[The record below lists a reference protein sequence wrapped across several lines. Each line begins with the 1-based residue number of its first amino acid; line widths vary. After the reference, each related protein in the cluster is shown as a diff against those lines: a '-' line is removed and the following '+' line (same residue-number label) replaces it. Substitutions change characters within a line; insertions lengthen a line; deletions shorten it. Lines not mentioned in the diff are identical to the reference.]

1 MSHAAVRLFR
11 YRSQM
16 TSRCEK
22 HKKTAHEVE
31 CVTDVL
37 MVKKQKVVN
46 L

>member
-1 MSHAAVRLFR
+1 MLPCVCSVIDYKCRQDVR
-11 YRSQM
+11 S
-16 TSRCEK
+16 T
-22 HKKTAHEVE
+22 KKTAHEVE